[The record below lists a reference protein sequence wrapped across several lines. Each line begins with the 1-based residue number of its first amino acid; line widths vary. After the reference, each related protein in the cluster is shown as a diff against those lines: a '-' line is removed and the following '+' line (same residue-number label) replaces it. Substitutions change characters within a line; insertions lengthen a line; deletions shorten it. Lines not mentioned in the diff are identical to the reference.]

1 MYSRRDFGKFALA
14 SVPLSVGLAGKTLS
28 AEIDSSVS
36 GVRLGCSTYSYRDL
50 AHRPGGDQTDVAIA
64 ALVSDGAGETE
75 LFSPT
80 IEPEGRGGMRAPRN
94 SPEALQS
101 REALR
106 QWRLTTPMSHFKQ
119 VGKKFSDAGVKI
131 DAYTVNYREDYT
143 DAEIDKTFEQAQALG
158 TKVIATST
166 QMKMAERLAPFA
178 DKHRFIVALHGHSST
193 NDPEEFSSPETFQKG
208 IAMSRYYKINLDI
221 GHFSAAGFDPVAYID
236 QHHDQITHLHIKDR
250 KKNDGPNEPFGQGD
264 TPIKEVLLLLKS
276 KKYPIPA
283 LVEYEYKGTGTPVE
297 EVRKCMDYMRQA
309 IA

>member
-1 MYSRRDFGKFALA
+1 MYSRRDFGKLALA
-14 SVPLSVGLAGKTLS
+14 SVPVSVGVAGKTLDAKVNS
-28 AEIDSSVS
+28 TVG

-50 AHRPGGDQTDVAIA
+50 PRPPGGDQTDVAIA

-80 IEPEGRGGMRAPRN
+80 IEPGSPGSMRAPRN

-101 REALR
+101 RDALR
-106 QWRLTTPMSHFKQ
+106 QWRLKTPMSHFKE
-119 VGKKFSDAGVKI
+119 VGKRFSDAGVKI

-166 QMKMAERLAPFA
+166 QMKMAARLAPFA
-178 DKHRFIVALHGHSST
+178 DKHRFTVALHGHSST

-208 IAMSRYYKINLDI
+208 MAMSKFYKINLDI
-221 GHFSAAGFDPVAYID
+221 GHFSAAGFDPIAYID
-236 QHHDQITHLHIKDR
+236 QHHEQITHLHIKDR
-250 KKNDGPNEPFGQGD
+250 KKSDGPNEPFGRGD

-276 KKYPIPA
+276 KRYPIPA
-283 LVEYEYKGTGTPVE
+283 LVEYEYKGSGTPVE

-309 IA
+309 LA